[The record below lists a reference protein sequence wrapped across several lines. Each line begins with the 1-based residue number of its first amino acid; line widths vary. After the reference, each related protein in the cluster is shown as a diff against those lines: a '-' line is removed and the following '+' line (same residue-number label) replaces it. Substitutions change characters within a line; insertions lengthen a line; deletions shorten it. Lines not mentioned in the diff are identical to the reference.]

1 MSIKKWLK
9 HNLYSQALNGSER
22 IDLVG
27 GTDLNES
34 LITPSNAG
42 LQIDRIPRPW
52 SISKINSIL
61 IDAKAQP
68 SAATFIAAR
77 QARHQLSL
85 FWITTP
91 VDLIEELYQS
101 KLGSLQRALL
111 EHPLLSSDLSN
122 DEKIWRRKLIDRRR
136 DPIYSNQIINQA
148 LALMIYRKPGTFKLK
163 EATSILP
170 QVILEDYIYYCDKSL
185 RSKLNRKAGL
195 LGPAKQKPIET

>member
-9 HNLYSQALNGSER
+9 NNLYSQTLNNSER

-27 GTDLNES
+27 ILDEKQQ
-34 LITPSNAG
+34 LITPKNAG
-42 LQIDRIPRPW
+42 LQLDRIPRPW
-52 SISKINSIL
+52 SVSRINSIL
-61 IDAKAQP
+61 NDAKLQP
-68 SAATFIAAR
+68 SAATFLAAR

-91 VDLIEELYQS
+91 VDLIEDLYQS

-111 EHPLLSSDLSN
+111 EHPLLSSDLCN
-122 DEKIWRRKLIDRRR
+122 DEKTWRKMLLHRTK
-136 DPIYSNQIINQA
+136 DPTHSSQINRA

-163 EATSILP
+163 EAASIFP

-185 RSKLNRKAGL
+185 RSKLNRRAGL
-195 LGPAKQKPIET
+195 LGPAK

>member
-9 HNLYSQALNGSER
+9 NNLYSQ
-22 IDLVG
+22 
-27 GTDLNES
+27 S
-34 LITPSNAG
+34 LIHPERADLLGNLSENEQPRTPNSAG

-68 SAATFIAAR
+68 SAATFLAAR

-111 EHPLLSSDLSN
+111 EHPLLHSDLSN
-122 DEKIWRRKLIDRRR
+122 DEKNWRKMLLSKKK
-136 DPIYSNQIINQA
+136 DPTYSIQIINQA
-148 LALMIYRKPGTFKLK
+148 LALMIYRKPGAFKLK
-163 EATSILP
+163 EAASIFP
-170 QVILEDYIYYCDKSL
+170 QVILEDYIYYCDKGL
-185 RSKLNRKAGL
+185 RSKLNRRAGL
-195 LGPAKQKPIET
+195 LGPAK